1 MCCTFQIYKGEN
13 GKRFELCKSKEF
25 TKKSDAELLF
35 YKYNKSICKNSIKKI
50 EYARKNFS
58 MITWNVYNEIT
69 KNKNEFDINYYKY
82 QFGFIIDKNIIS
94 KIYINGDNNTKGLI
108 VKYHNLKNSN
118 RIKLA
123 LMFNN
128 YS

>member
-1 MCCTFQIYKGEN
+1 MCCTFQIYKSEN

-50 EYARKNFS
+50 AYAGKNFS

-82 QFGFIIDKNIIS
+82 QFGFVNTKNMLS
-94 KIYINGDNNTKGLI
+94 KIYINGDNKTKSLI
-108 VKYHNLKNSN
+108 VKYHNLKNNN
-118 RIKLA
+118 RLKLV
-123 LMFNN
+123 LMINN
-128 YS
+128 NS